1 MEINNTV
8 LWLWIKESTQY
19 NNKKTLKLID
29 HYGSAEEVYQADDF
43 NNCHFLNDEEI
54 KTLLRKDLRSAW
66 ETYGECIEN
75 NIDILTLDDN
85 EYPPLLAEIENPPS
99 PLFVK
104 GNLQECIEK
113 PLLTVVGTRKSTG
126 YGESMTKKIVTGVCQ
141 CGIAIVCGIAGGI
154 DTFAYE
160 SAIYANSN
168 VIAVLPYGHL
178 STKGYSTKM
187 FSDILVHGAIISEYF
202 PHKGSH
208 KYAYHERN
216 RILSG
221 LSYGT
226 LIVQAPQKS
235 GALITANYALE
246 QGRELFAIMANACPE
261 FEGSN
266 NLIKDGCY
274 PVTEYT
280 DIIQVY
286 LPHFHTQINESG
298 VSQENVFSLQQELT
312 EDQLISYKRKHRKKL
327 SSDENAVF
335 QLITTEECTTD
346 YIIENAGLS
355 PEKVLQSLTT
365 LEFQGLIISCPGDK
379 FKIIL

>member
-1 MEINNTV
+1 MEVNNTV

-19 NNKKTLKLID
+19 NNKKTLKLVD
-29 HYGSAEEVYQADDF
+29 YFGSAEEVFDAESF
-43 NNCHFLNDEEI
+43 NQCSFLTDSEI
-54 KTLLRKDLRSAW
+54 KTLNRKNLRSAW
-66 ETYGECIEN
+66 EIYGECTENGIE
-75 NIDILTLDDN
+75 ILTLDD
-85 EYPPLLAEIENPPS
+85 EDYPPLLREIENPPS

-104 GNLQECIEK
+104 GNLSECLNK
-113 PLLTVVGTRKSTG
+113 PLLTVVGTRKATG

-141 CGIAIVCGIAGGI
+141 CGLSIVCGIAGGI
-154 DTFAYE
+154 DTFAIE

-178 STKGYSTKM
+178 ANNGYSTKL
-187 FSDILVHGAIISEYF
+187 FADILVHGAVISEYF

-226 LIVQAPQKS
+226 FIVQAPLKS

-246 QGRELFAIMANACPE
+246 QGRELFALMANACPE

-274 PVTEYT
+274 PVTDYT

-286 LPHFHTQINESG
+286 LPQFHDEINETG
-298 VSQENVFSLQQELT
+298 TDQEKVFSLQQELT
-312 EDQLISYKRKHRKKL
+312 EDQLTAYKKKHGKKL
-327 SSDENAVF
+327 TDDENTVF
-335 QLITTEECTTD
+335 QLITTEECITD
-346 YIIENAGLS
+346 YIIENAKLP
-355 PEKVLQSLTT
+355 PEQVLQCLTT
-365 LEFQGLIISCPGDK
+365 LEFRGLIISCPGSK